1 MPDDDA
7 SEPTFHLD
15 LDISDPALVEW
26 LEELPDDQ
34 VQARV
39 EDTLR
44 AGHFVLNL
52 VQAAAG
58 EEQMAR
64 YFRPVTDRMDVL
76 RQTLDDFIL
85 RAQKSQRL
93 GEMGEEIV
101 AQRLGESFPGD
112 SFEVVSHRANAADI
126 EAWFEVGADDP
137 VQARIEVK
145 NYTNVVPTQEIE
157 KFRHDLV
164 STRVQYGLM
173 ISLASRLTGVKG
185 SLKLEETESYT
196 AILVSGAGAEGVN
209 MIAATAMLKAIML
222 YHTRAA
228 AARRIPASAIE
239 QAWSR
244 MSAEIDELKRVAA
257 EVASIRQSVK
267 DIKSSLVTQLEGLD
281 DRAHVSSI
289 LLEQAVSR
297 LTGRIYDELQA
308 LPSVARAPA
317 LPQPTPP
324 DSVLA
329 ELERLET
336 SRDKRAAAF
345 RKVRDLAEK
354 NGVDIHIDEDGS
366 WRFMKGDREIARTA
380 GTKTRLDV
388 VFGVDPREEV
398 SVAGTAETLR
408 GDSLIV
414 DGKDP
419 EAFATRVGKRFRE
432 STA

>member
-7 SEPTFHLD
+7 PEPTFHLE
-15 LDISDPALVEW
+15 LDITEPTLVEW

-34 VQARV
+34 VQPRV

-58 EEQMAR
+58 EEQMSR
-64 YFRPVTDRMDVL
+64 YFRPVTDRMETL
-76 RQTLDDFIL
+76 KQTLDDFIF

-101 AQRLGESFPGD
+101 VQRLGESFPGD

-145 NYTNVVPTQEIE
+145 NYTNVVPTPEIE
-157 KFRHDLV
+157 KFRRDLV

-185 SLKLEETESYT
+185 SLKLEETERYT

-222 YHTRAA
+222 YHARAA

-244 MSAEIDELKRVAA
+244 MSAEIDELRRVAD

-281 DRAHVSSI
+281 DKAHVSSI
-289 LLEQAVSR
+289 LLEQAVGR

-308 LPSVARAPA
+308 LPNVARPPA

-336 SRDKRAAAF
+336 SKDKRAAAF
-345 RKVRDLAEK
+345 RKVRDLAGK
-354 NGVDIHIDEDGS
+354 NGVDIHIDEDGT
-366 WRFMKGDREIARTA
+366 WRFVKGAREIAHTA

-388 VFGVDPREEV
+388 AFPVDPEKEV
-398 SVAGTAETLR
+398 RIVGTAEKLN
-408 GDSLIV
+408 GDLLIV
-414 DGKDP
+414 ECRDDRT
-419 EAFATRVGKRFRE
+419 FATRVGKRFRE
-432 STA
+432 ATT